1 MPINHPLY
9 KKMEEMQIHYLEK
22 SFVIELNKK
31 IIMEWNERH
40 PELPEYI
47 AESGS
52 GLDEVLS
59 TVEKTGNDEVDHE
72 DKIITKAAHLL
83 GGIPWAQ
90 SFSGANKRTAI
101 LATTIFLR
109 RNGLSIKFPPVEQ
122 RELRQLLF
130 RIQEERGKL
139 QPEIIDRLILYIR
152 KNTKSL

>member
-1 MPINHPLY
+1 
-9 KKMEEMQIHYLEK
+9 LEK

-31 IIMEWNERH
+31 IIVEWNERH
-40 PELPEYI
+40 LESSEFI

-59 TVEKTGNDEVDHE
+59 IVEKTSNDMVDHK
-72 DKIITKAAHLL
+72 DKIIAKAAHLL
-83 GGIPWAQ
+83 GGISWTQ

-101 LATTIFLR
+101 LSTTIFLR
-109 RNGLSIKFPPVEQ
+109 RNGLSIKFPSEEQ

-130 RIQEERGKL
+130 KIQEERGEL

-152 KNTKSL
+152 KNTKLL

>member
-1 MPINHPLY
+1 MPINYAVY
-9 KKMEEMQIHYLEK
+9 KKMETMQIHYLEK
-22 SFVIELNKK
+22 SLVIELNKK
-31 IIMEWNERH
+31 IIIEWNERH
-40 PELPEYI
+40 PESPEFI

-59 TVEKTGNDEVDHE
+59 IVEKAGNDQVYHKN
-72 DKIITKAAHLL
+72 KIIVKAAYLL

-101 LATTIFLR
+101 LCTTIFLR
-109 RNGLSIKFPPVEQ
+109 RNGLSIKFPPEEQ

-130 RIQEERGKL
+130 KIQEERGEL
-139 QPEIIDRLILYIR
+139 QAEIIERLILYIR